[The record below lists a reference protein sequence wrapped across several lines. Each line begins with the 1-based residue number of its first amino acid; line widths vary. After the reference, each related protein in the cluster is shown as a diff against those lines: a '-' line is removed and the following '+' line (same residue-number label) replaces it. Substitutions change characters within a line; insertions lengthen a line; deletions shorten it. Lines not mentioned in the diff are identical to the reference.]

1 MWRSSLWII
10 AAITLAGCYQP
21 HPSAPPLDLF
31 QGPSRVPS
39 PGTQIP
45 ADQNYYKDRNGAHRA
60 SAAGSSSRNE
70 PAEQGAGGIERSVVI
85 DKPAAAKGSIADVN
99 SVADVGAKDH
109 EDHTGAS
116 RVVKVG
122 FHAKAETTDQ
132 QVKHAANGRPA
143 PPTSPSVIRIVE
155 PTGTPTLP
163 ASSKEASSRE
173 PGQFTPAKG
182 AVKITDLPQADQW
195 TGIGK
200 TASSGTT
207 VVSMT
212 SPATT
217 GSYGYDKDYSWLK
230 GKLEYARSADRW
242 KLRYVPIDAKTDDHG
257 GSVVLPSDAKLSG
270 FQHGDFVRIDGKLGA
285 RDEAADGFAPQYD
298 IASIKKQAE

>member
-85 DKPAAAKGSIADVN
+85 DKPAAAKGSIADV
-99 SVADVGAKDH
+99 GAKDH

-163 ASSKEASSRE
+163 ASSKAASSRE

-182 AVKITDLPQADQW
+182 AVEITDLPQADQW

-200 TASSGTT
+200 TASSAA
-207 VVSMT
+207 VVSAV
-212 SPATT
+212 SPLAT

-230 GKLEYARSADRW
+230 GRLEYARSADRW

-257 GSVVLPSDAKLSG
+257 GSVVLPSGAKLSG

-285 RDEAADGFAPQYD
+285 RDEASNANT
-298 IASIKKQAE
+298 KKQAE